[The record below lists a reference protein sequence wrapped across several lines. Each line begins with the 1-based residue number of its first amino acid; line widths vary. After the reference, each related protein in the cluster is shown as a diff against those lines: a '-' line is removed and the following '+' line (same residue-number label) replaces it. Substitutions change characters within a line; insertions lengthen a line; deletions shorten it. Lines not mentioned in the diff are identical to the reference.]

1 MPTPESFA
9 LELQELANALP
20 GHVNETVRRVAVAV
34 NQTITLATPVDT
46 GRARANWQVS
56 LGAPELA
63 QRNETDKGGGA
74 TIARNRSVIDGFQGG
89 KIYLSNNVP
98 YIGRLNEGWSAQ
110 APAGFVEKAIQS
122 GVRAADRGKL
132 V

>member
-56 LGAPELA
+56 LVGPETS
-63 QRNETDKGGGA
+63 QRNETDRGGSA
-74 TIARNRSVIDGFQGG
+74 TIARNNAVIAGFEGG
-89 KIYLSNNVP
+89 KIWLSNNVP

-110 APAGFVEKAIQS
+110 APAGFVEKAIQA